1 MNLDD
6 VARFRELDTEDMR
19 SHIDLLPDQL
29 KAAWVSGQQA
39 PLPESFRQIERV
51 VIIGVGTSSLV
62 GDMLA
67 ALVADRCSIPII
79 VQCGYTLPVYAQGS
93 TTLVIGISHTGDDEE
108 TTAALETAA
117 SRGARLAAL
126 TMGGALAQVVTQAGG
141 LVWTY
146 QYKGPDRAALGWSFG
161 LLLALV
167 SRLGL
172 VRDVAQDV
180 TETVDMLRS
189 RIPILGIDGPVVKNP
204 AKRLAGQM
212 IGRIPV
218 IYGGGILAPVA
229 RRWKTQIN
237 ENGKSWA
244 QWEPVPEISRNALA
258 GIHFPPPLMTK
269 VAVVMLVAPAS
280 DHPRL
285 AMQQELIKTLYLQ
298 DGVAMDVVKA
308 RGSSLLAQLMSCIQ
322 FGDYVSYYVAMA
334 YEADPTPTM
343 AIDELKAQMAAATK
357 PAQS

>member
-6 VARFRELDTEDMR
+6 IARFREIDTDDMR

-29 KAAWVSGQQA
+29 KAAWVYGQQA

-51 VIIGVGTSSLV
+51 IIVGVGTAGLV
-62 GDMLA
+62 GDLLA
-67 ALVADRCSIPII
+67 ALVADRCNVPMMA
-79 VQCGYTLPVYAQGS
+79 QCGYTLPAYAQGP

-108 TTAALETAA
+108 TTIALETAA
-117 SRGARLAAL
+117 ARGVLIAVI
-126 TMGGALAQVVTQAGG
+126 TTGGALAQIAEQAGG

-146 QYKGPDRAALGWSFG
+146 AYNGPERAALGWSFG

-172 VRDVAQDV
+172 VRDLGQDV

-218 IYGGGILAPVA
+218 IYGGGVLAPVA
-229 RRWKTQIN
+229 HRWKTQIN
-237 ENGKSWA
+237 KNGKSWA
-244 QWEPVPEISRNALA
+244 QWETLPEISHSALA
-258 GIHFPPPLMTK
+258 GIYFPPPLMTK
-269 VAVVMLVAPAS
+269 VAVVMLVAPQS

-285 AMQQELIKTLYLQ
+285 AMQQDLLKTLYLQ
-298 DGVAMDVVKA
+298 DGVAIDVVKA
-308 RGSSLLAQLMSCIQ
+308 RGSSLLAQMMACMQ

-343 AIDELKAQMAAATK
+343 AIDELKAQLAAAR
-357 PAQS
+357 